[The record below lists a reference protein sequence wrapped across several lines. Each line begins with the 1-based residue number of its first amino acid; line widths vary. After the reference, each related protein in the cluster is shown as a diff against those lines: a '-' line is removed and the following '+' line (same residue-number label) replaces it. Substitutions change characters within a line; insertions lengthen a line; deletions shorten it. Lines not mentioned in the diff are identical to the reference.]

1 MTRKTSGFTIVFDS
15 SREGIP
21 QLSIIN
27 CQLSIILFLHYK
39 QGIRE
44 SIKKPPPFPAEV
56 KKPVKGSIT

>member
-15 SREGIP
+15 SPEGIP
-21 QLSIIN
+21 
-27 CQLSIILFLHYK
+27 QLSIILFLHYK